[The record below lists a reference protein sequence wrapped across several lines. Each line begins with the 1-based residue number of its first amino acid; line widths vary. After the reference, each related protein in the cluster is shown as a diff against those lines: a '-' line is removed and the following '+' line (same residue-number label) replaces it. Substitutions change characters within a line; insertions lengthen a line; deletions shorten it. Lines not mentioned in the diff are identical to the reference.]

1 MGKKLEWR
9 QMAAIALT
17 VVFFLFQMYLALIK
31 QLPTML
37 QAPLHLLFALALV
50 YLYNPPDKKYR
61 KKLQKE
67 KGDAATAQELNKF
80 EIGRAHV

>member
-50 YLYNPPDKKYR
+50 YLYNPPD
-61 KKLQKE
+61 
-67 KGDAATAQELNKF
+67 
-80 EIGRAHV
+80 